1 MNELILTKKQED
13 KIDEYVVEIIKEL
26 PAPALN
32 ELLGGYGNDIEKLIS
47 SIREETRNVTNMP
60 RTLETE
66 KFEYLSN
73 VERSMDMSLRK
84 LNYNYFKVS
93 CLPNFRQGWRNIEWG
108 NLFQLHKYV
117 AMLAARSHGK
127 SYETCF
133 AFPLWRLYS
142 YDKPMAGQRPSID
155 NQNRKETCLITN
167 TETLGRVHLSKVI
180 EEIRANDILREKI
193 NPNGKANLAATS
205 VTTESGSIIHLRGK
219 DGMIRGLHCGSVI
232 CDDLPD
238 ESSLYSQE
246 QRDKLREVFYGSI
259 SPVVEPGGY
268 FIISGTPYSDAD
280 LYADIR
286 KDPNFKL
293 FEYPCVFPDG
303 RLLSPD
309 RFDFHKLNRER
320 HSLGTIVFSR
330 EYLVQPISDS
340 ATIFPYEFLKRSI
353 HGMEHITFAQNIESY
368 PFKMKRVVI
377 GCDFAI
383 SGNVGSDSSVFSVWG
398 IDKNNLFHLLNYV
411 KLNGASHDLQV
422 NKIIELNAR
431 FKPSIIVFE
440 SNGFQRILAD
450 LARDR
455 GLRNIR
461 EFKTNAGNKK
471 NLRDGLPSLSALF
484 ENGSLRVPYGDENTR
499 RMVDSMFGE
508 FNSIAINPTKGTLEA
523 SLGHDDICMSSFFA
537 INELREKK
545 SGVIIDLI

>member
-1 MNELILTKKQED
+1 MDGLILSKDQEN
-13 KIDEYVVEIIKEL
+13 KIDEYVVEIIERL
-26 PAPALN
+26 PPEALN
-32 ELLGGYGNDIEKLIS
+32 ELLGGYGGDLDKLLLNM
-47 SIREETRNVTNMP
+47 RQETCNVTNMTK
-60 RTLETE
+60 TLDTE

-84 LNYNYFKVS
+84 LNYNYFKTA
-93 CLPNFRQGWRNIEWG
+93 CLPIFRQGWRNIEWG
-108 NLFQLHKYV
+108 NMFQLHRYV

-133 AFPLWRLYS
+133 AWPLWRLYS
-142 YDKPMAGQRPSID
+142 YDKPFAGQRPSID

-167 TETLGRVHLSKVI
+167 TETLGRVHLAKVI
-180 EEIRANDILREKI
+180 EEIRGNDILGEKI

-205 VTTESGSIIHLRGK
+205 ITTESGSIIHLRGK
-219 DGMIRGLHCGSVI
+219 DGMIRGLHCGSVV

-268 FIISGTPYSDAD
+268 LIISGTPYSDAD
-280 LYADIR
+280 LYSDIR
-286 KDPNFKL
+286 KDPKFKL

-309 RFDFHKLNRER
+309 RFDFSKLNEER
-320 HSLGTIVFSR
+320 SSVGSIVFSR

-353 HGMEHITFAQNIESY
+353 YGMEHVSFAHNIESY
-368 PFKMKRVVI
+368 PFKMRRVVI

-398 IDKNNLFHLLNYV
+398 IDYNGLYHLINYV
-411 KLNGASHDLQV
+411 SLNGASHDLQV
-422 NKIIELNAR
+422 NKIVELNAR
-431 FKPSIIVFE
+431 FKPSVIVFE
-440 SNGFQRILAD
+440 SNGFQKILAD

-461 EFKTNAGNKK
+461 EFQTNAGNKK

-484 ENGSLRVPYGDENTR
+484 ENGSLRVPYGDETTR
-499 RMVDSMFGE
+499 KMVDNMFGE
-508 FNSIAINPTKGTLEA
+508 FNSIAINPTRGTLEA

-545 SGVIIDLI
+545 SNIIIDLI